1 MVESDYM
8 SSMDEMIGIID
19 DRYDIYDRYD
29 TMWI

>member
-19 DRYDIYDRYD
+19 DRYDRYD